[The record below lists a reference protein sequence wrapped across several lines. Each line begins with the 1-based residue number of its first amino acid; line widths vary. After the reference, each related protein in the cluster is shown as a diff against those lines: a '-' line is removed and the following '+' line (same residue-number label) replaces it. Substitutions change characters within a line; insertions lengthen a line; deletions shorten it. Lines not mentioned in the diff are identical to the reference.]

1 MYLSQTQYN
10 KVKVRIYMDILYRCK
25 PKCFITLALAQWIK
39 HMFST
44 PKTPSSC
51 SEWFNSTPQFF
62 MHAGV
67 PPEHVALHSLKQL
80 QSNSVMCT
88 PAVVLDRKNTPV
100 YKITTYWWKWIL
112 VKNYW
117 IFSACLPACLFLLQ
131 HQLYKFL
138 GGWSSSITQRLWQ
151 LWHKTAAMYNI
162 LQ

>member
-1 MYLSQTQYN
+1 MLHHFGFSSA
-10 KVKVRIYMDILYRCK
+10 K
-25 PKCFITLALAQWIK
+25 K

-44 PKTPSSC
+44 PKTFSSC

-67 PPEHVALHSLKQL
+67 PPEHVALRSLKQL

-88 PAVVLDRKNTPV
+88 PAVVLDRKNMPV
-100 YKITTYWWKWIL
+100 FKITTYWWIWML
-112 VKNYW
+112 VKITESTEDYW

-138 GGWSSSITQRLWQ
+138 GGWSSSITQRLWHLWPKQ
-151 LWHKTAAMYNI
+151 LPCITSYNNWSAI
-162 LQ
+162 VVSLSGGD